1 VVVLVVVVV
10 VAGSCKICT
19 AVLVPHCQIL
29 YRVQSEAALCRSV
42 NNTCEGL

>member
-1 VVVLVVVVV
+1 VV